1 MNIKA
6 KAQRG
11 LSMLEIMV
19 CLAILGVVGAMVVPN
34 LMDKPDKARQV
45 AAQNDVRTIY
55 NALRMYR
62 MDKSRYPSA
71 QEGLRAL
78 TQREG
83 TAEPYLDKLPNDPWN
98 NPYVYINPGIHNAVD
113 VMSYGADGKPGGEG
127 VDSDIGSWQ

>member
-6 KAQRG
+6 KTQRG
-11 LSMLEIMV
+11 VSMLEIMV

-45 AAQNDVRTIY
+45 AAQNDVRAIY

-62 MDKSRYPSA
+62 MDKSRYPSP
-71 QEGLRAL
+71 QEGLSAL
-78 TQREG
+78 TKREG